1 MSLHKSLLI
10 ETNDSIS
17 LFNQLRKAAKSS
29 YDIEGLT
36 RIAYEGMKPFPNRK
50 YIHSKQIYFNNIM
63 LKNKR

>member
-17 LFNQLRKAAKSS
+17 LFNQLRRAAKSS

-50 YIHSKQIYFNNIM
+50 YIHSKTQFSEKKI
-63 LKNKR
+63 